1 MESKGK
7 LSHLI
12 PHWVE
17 HNESHAEQ
25 FEEWAGRAR
34 EGGLEEIAEH
44 IAAAAKALREANGEL
59 GKAWAQ
65 LQ

>member
-1 MESKGK
+1 MEARGK

-12 PHWVE
+12 PHWME

-25 FEEWAGRAR
+25 FEEWVGKAR
-34 EGGLEEIAEH
+34 EAGLGEIADR
-44 IAAAAKALREANGEL
+44 IAAAAKAMREANGEL

-65 LQ
+65 LR